1 MAPTHRPSCLIIG
14 ASRGLG
20 LGMVETYLARGW
32 RVVAT
37 VRDPATSRL
46 DASALGGD
54 LQIETLDIRS
64 ESQIKALAQRLAG
77 QSFDLL
83 FVNAGIAPP
92 PMQPVGE
99 TSTETFVDVMVTNAF
114 SPLKVIEA
122 LENLVAPSGVIGVMS
137 SEIGSVSNNE
147 TGTWEVYRASKAA
160 LNMLMRSYAA
170 RRRGDPRAMILMAPG
185 WVKTDMGGAHARY
198 TIEENIPKVVDVL
211 TAQSGKP
218 GVRFLNF
225 AGETLPW

>member
-1 MAPTHRPSCLIIG
+1 MTQPHRPSCLIIG

-37 VRDPATSRL
+37 VRNPATSKL

-54 LQIETLDIRS
+54 LQIEPLDVNS
-64 ESQIKALAQRLAG
+64 ESQIAALAARLAG
-77 QSFDLL
+77 RSFDLL

-99 TSTETFVDVMVTNAF
+99 TSTETFVDVMVTNAL
-114 SPLKVIEA
+114 SPLRLIEA
-122 LENLVAPSGVIGVMS
+122 LESLVPPSGVIGAMS
-137 SEIGSVSNNE
+137 SEIGSVTNNE

-185 WVKTDMGGAHARY
+185 WVKTDMGGAGARF

-211 TAQSGKP
+211 SAQAGKP
-218 GVRFLNF
+218 GLRFLSF
-225 AGETLPW
+225 AGETIPW